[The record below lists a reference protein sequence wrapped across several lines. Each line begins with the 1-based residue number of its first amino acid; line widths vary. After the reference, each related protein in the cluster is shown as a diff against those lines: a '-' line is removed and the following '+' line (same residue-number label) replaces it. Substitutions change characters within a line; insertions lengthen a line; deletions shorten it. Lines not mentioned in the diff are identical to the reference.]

1 VIGHRLVR
9 SSSVKV
15 GAMAEGGICMG
26 TNERTEVNTIAD
38 CGDGAD
44 GRGGM
49 WGERDDD
56 VAHSSLVIWAQTGS
70 KPLLNDW
77 YYTQLIHKCCR

>member
-1 VIGHRLVR
+1 LGIGWFGVAG
-9 SSSVKV
+9 VKV

-49 WGERDDD
+49 WGKETTMLCAFFFSDLGADGLKAI
-56 VAHSSLVIWAQTGS
+56 V
-70 KPLLNDW
+70 K
-77 YYTQLIHKCCR
+77 